1 MSVSGVSSNS
11 VIPPYHPPSELQPS
25 ITPKPGVVKDSVSIS
40 NQAQQLAATGVPQ
53 TKLAQEEAKLVYPI
67 TGYGFST
74 GGLS

>member
-11 VIPPYHPPSELQPS
+11 AIPAYNPPTQQPAATS
-25 ITPKPGVVKDSVSIS
+25 PSTPAKDTVSIS
-40 NQAQQLAATGVPQ
+40 NKAQQLATDVDPLA
-53 TKLAQEEAKLVYPI
+53 KKAQEAINLSYPI